1 MSDYT
6 TLLFDVADGVAHVTL
21 NRPDVHNAFDAAMQS
36 ELAQCWRSLRIND
49 DVRAVVLT
57 GAGEKAFC
65 TGLDRSLI
73 PEEDYD
79 PYTYEDPGKKIG
91 PKSQQLW
98 KPVIAA
104 VNGMACG
111 GAFYLLG
118 ESDVVIA
125 AETAT
130 FFDPHVTF
138 GMPAVFEPILMTG
151 RMAFGDLVR
160 MSLIGSAERMSAATA
175 LQTGLV
181 SEVTPTGELLDR
193 ATWVAQAIAAQPA
206 AAVQATLRTLWA
218 ARNLAPDQASALG
231 NVLLGLGSGTDA
243 RLEGQQRFAGGGSK
257 SEWRLR

>member
-1 MSDYT
+1 MTDYT

-21 NRPDVHNAFDAAMQS
+21 NRPDKHNAFDAEMQS
-36 ELAQCWRSLRIND
+36 ELARCWQALRSDD
-49 DVRAVVLT
+49 DVRAVLLT
-57 GAGEKAFC
+57 GAGDRAFC
-65 TGLDRSLI
+65 TGIDRSLI
-73 PEEDYD
+73 PEDEYD
-79 PYTYEDPGKKIG
+79 PYTYEDPGKLIG
-91 PKSQQLW
+91 PKSRGLW

-118 ESDVVIA
+118 ESEVIIA

-130 FFDPHVTF
+130 FFDPHVTY

-160 MSLIGSAERMSAATA
+160 MSLIGAAERMSAATA
-175 LQTGLV
+175 LRCGLV
-181 SEVTPTGELLDR
+181 SEVTPPDELLAR
-193 ATWVAQAIAAQPA
+193 ATWVAQSIAAQPP

-218 ARNLAPDQASALG
+218 ARNLAPEQAAGLG
-231 NVLLGLGSGTDA
+231 NVLLGLGSGADA
-243 RLEGQQRFAGGGSK
+243 RMEGQQRFASGGK